1 MKGMH
6 GIIFS
11 YGEKPGLGQLT
22 ANRIHGSLPFGGDY
36 RVVDFILSNMVNAG
50 ITDVG
55 VIMHGKCQS
64 MLDHLG
70 TGKSWDL
77 SRKTGGLK
85 LLPAFAYSESRGV
98 VGAFRGKM
106 EALGCVIEYLRHIRQ
121 DYVVLSDSDLVTNLP
136 LTRVLEA
143 HIASGADMT
152 CVCTSHPGESG
163 DTYFKLDDTGRIV
176 DTAYDIR
183 TPEGYQ
189 SLNIFLLGRDLLLEL
204 VEDCMAHDRYSFRH
218 NVLQDKGKELRFNG
232 YVWDGFAARINSV
245 QGYYQRSMELLRP
258 EIRMELFAPQ
268 RPIFAKENDSP
279 SSYMDGSCVNSL
291 IADGCDIQG
300 TVKNCILF
308 RGVRIEPGADVEG
321 CILFKGTVVRR
332 GAVLRGVIT
341 DKYVTVQEG
350 RTLMG
355 HENYPLV
362 VARGVTI

>member
-1 MKGMH
+1 MPSG
-6 GIIFS
+6 GAT
-11 YGEKPGLGQLT
+11 P
-22 ANRIHGSLPFGGDY
+22 AGSGGK
-36 RVVDFILSNMVNAG
+36 V
-50 ITDVG
+50 
-55 VIMHGKCQS
+55 
-64 MLDHLG
+64 
-70 TGKSWDL
+70 
-77 SRKTGGLK
+77 
-85 LLPAFAYSESRGV
+85 
-98 VGAFRGKM
+98 
-106 EALGCVIEYLRHIRQ
+106 EALGCVMDYLKDIRQ
-121 DYVVLSDSDLVTNLP
+121 DYVVLTDSDLVVNLP
-136 LTRVLEA
+136 LDDVLRD

-152 CVCTSHPGESG
+152 AVCTSLPGPES
-163 DTYFKLDDTGRIV
+163 DTYFQLDNSGRIV
-176 DTAYDIR
+176 DVAHDVF
-183 TPEGYQ
+183 TPEGFRC
-189 SLNIFLLGRDLLLEL
+189 LNIFVLRRDLLIQL
-204 VEDCMAHDRYSFRH
+204 VTDCMAHNQYSFRH
-218 NVLQDKGKELRFNG
+218 NILQDRKDALHFRA
-232 YVWDGFAARINSV
+232 YVWDGYAARIDTIEA
-245 QGYYQRSMELLRP
+245 YYRRSMELLRP

>member
-1 MKGMH
+1 
-6 GIIFS
+6 
-11 YGEKPGLGQLT
+11 
-22 ANRIHGSLPFGGDY
+22 
-36 RVVDFILSNMVNAG
+36 
-50 ITDVG
+50 
-55 VIMHGKCQS
+55 
-64 MLDHLG
+64 
-70 TGKSWDL
+70 
-77 SRKTGGLK
+77 
-85 LLPAFAYSESRGV
+85 
-98 VGAFRGKM
+98 
-106 EALGCVIEYLRHIRQ
+106 
-121 DYVVLSDSDLVTNLP
+121 
-136 LTRVLEA
+136 
-143 HIASGADMT
+143 
-152 CVCTSHPGESG
+152 
-163 DTYFKLDDTGRIV
+163 
-176 DTAYDIR
+176 
-183 TPEGYQ
+183 
-189 SLNIFLLGRDLLLEL
+189 
-204 VEDCMAHDRYSFRH
+204 MAHNRYSFRH
-218 NVLQDKGKELRFNG
+218 HILQDQKDRLHLHA
-232 YVWDGFAARINSV
+232 YVWQGYAARIDTV
-245 QGYYQRSMELLRP
+245 QTYYRRSMELLRP

>member
-1 MKGMH
+1 M
-6 GIIFS
+6 
-11 YGEKPGLGQLT
+11 
-22 ANRIHGSLPFGGDY
+22 
-36 RVVDFILSNMVNAG
+36 
-50 ITDVG
+50 DV
-55 VIMHGKCQS
+55 
-64 MLDHLG
+64 
-70 TGKSWDL
+70 
-77 SRKTGGLK
+77 
-85 LLPAFAYSESRGV
+85 
-98 VGAFRGKM
+98 
-106 EALGCVIEYLRHIRQ
+106 
-121 DYVVLSDSDLVTNLP
+121 
-136 LTRVLEA
+136 A
-143 HIASGADMT
+143 HD
-152 CVCTSHPGESG
+152 V
-163 DTYFKLDDTGRIV
+163 F
-176 DTAYDIR
+176 
-183 TPEGYQ
+183 TPEGFRC
-189 SLNIFLLGRDLLLEL
+189 LNIFVLRRDLLIQL
-204 VEDCMAHDRYSFRH
+204 VTDCMAHNQYSFRH
-218 NVLQDKGKELRFNG
+218 NILQDRKDTLHFRA
-232 YVWDGFAARINSV
+232 YVWDGYAARIDTIEA
-245 QGYYQRSMELLRP
+245 YYRRSMELLRP